1 MKKWQTDK
9 ELMTLEPKKIKKS
22 LNLKTLISKIPKIP
36 KIIIN
41 IPLNKSN
48 INFENKKIFSNIL
61 TNNFYSVSNIENTN
75 PNYLFNSLSY
85 SHRARIYQKKKIPV
99 PQKIKEEKKKYFFS
113 LKKKLNLK
121 NLVISKKSSKK
132 MVVNYHHFF
141 FNISY

>member
-48 INFENKKIFSNIL
+48 INFEKNHNRKYK
-61 TNNFYSVSNIENTN
+61 TK
-75 PNYLFNSLSY
+75 LF
-85 SHRARIYQKKKIPV
+85 I
-99 PQKIKEEKKKYFFS
+99 
-113 LKKKLNLK
+113 
-121 NLVISKKSSKK
+121 
-132 MVVNYHHFF
+132 
-141 FNISY
+141 